1 MKKINKLY
9 KVTNTVRH
17 ISWWRV
23 LYSDNSMDEYW
34 HLEDMP
40 IDLRNAAI
48 KYIKRYLELQKEQV
62 SQ

>member
-1 MKKINKLY
+1 
-9 KVTNTVRH
+9 
-17 ISWWRV
+17 
-23 LYSDNSMDEYW
+23 MDEYW